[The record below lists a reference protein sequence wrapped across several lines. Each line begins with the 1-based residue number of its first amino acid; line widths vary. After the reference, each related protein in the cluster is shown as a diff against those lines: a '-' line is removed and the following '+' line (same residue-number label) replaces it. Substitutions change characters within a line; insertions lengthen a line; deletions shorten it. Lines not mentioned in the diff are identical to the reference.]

1 MHAHSYMTLCDSWTA
16 TGQAPL
22 SMRFSKQ
29 ECWSGLPSPPP
40 DNLPDPEIEPMFLTF
55 LYWQEDLYHHHHLGS
70 PYMCVYIHMCVCVCV
85 CVYVNESASLSV
97 LFNSVTPW
105 TGAHQAPLS
114 MGFFRQ
120 EHWSGLPFPSSGDLP
135 NSGIK
140 PGSPALQA
148 DSSLS
153 GPPRKPMYIWTCH
166 FLSIQL

>member
-1 MHAHSYMTLCDSWTA
+1 MCV
-16 TGQAPL
+16 
-22 SMRFSKQ
+22 
-29 ECWSGLPSPPP
+29 
-40 DNLPDPEIEPMFLTF
+40 
-55 LYWQEDLYHHHHLGS
+55 
-70 PYMCVYIHMCVCVCV
+70 YMCVYMCVCVYVCVYVYMCVCVCV

-140 PGSPALQA
+140 PALQA

-153 GPPRKPMYIWTCH
+153 GPPRKSMYIWTCH

>member
-1 MHAHSYMTLCDSWTA
+1 MCVYVCVC
-16 TGQAPL
+16 
-22 SMRFSKQ
+22 
-29 ECWSGLPSPPP
+29 E
-40 DNLPDPEIEPMFLTF
+40 
-55 LYWQEDLYHHHHLGS
+55 
-70 PYMCVYIHMCVCVCV
+70 YMCVCVCVCIHVCVCVCV

-120 EHWSGLPFPSSGDLP
+120 KHWSGLPFPSSGDLP

-140 PGSPALQA
+140 PALQA

-153 GPPRKPMYIWTCH
+153 GPPRKSMYIWTCH

>member
-1 MHAHSYMTLCDSWTA
+1 MCVCMGVCI
-16 TGQAPL
+16 
-22 SMRFSKQ
+22 
-29 ECWSGLPSPPP
+29 CV
-40 DNLPDPEIEPMFLTF
+40 
-55 LYWQEDLYHHHHLGS
+55 
-70 PYMCVYIHMCVCVCV
+70 YMCVYIHVCVCVCV
-85 CVYVNESASLSV
+85 CVCVKESASLSV